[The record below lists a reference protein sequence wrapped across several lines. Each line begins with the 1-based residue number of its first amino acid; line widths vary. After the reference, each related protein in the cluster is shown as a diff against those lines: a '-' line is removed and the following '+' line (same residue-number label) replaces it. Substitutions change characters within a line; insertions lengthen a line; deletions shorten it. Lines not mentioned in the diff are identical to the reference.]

1 MNENGIIIE
10 FVGKLKKDLPPLLG
24 KFPSVLSA
32 YLFGSSVQGA
42 VLISSDVDIAV
53 RIDNNLTSEQ
63 AFDLRLQLI
72 DELENHLGKRVDVV
86 VLNSASLKLVHQVI
100 GNGVMI
106 FAMDPRIEQDYAVQ
120 KQKEY
125 FDFKYYIE
133 KDVEELRT
141 FFGQ

>member
-10 FVGKLKKDLPPLLG
+10 FVANLKKDLPPLLG
-24 KFPSVLSA
+24 KFQSVLSA
-32 YLFGSSVQGA
+32 YLFGSKVQGA
-42 VLISSDVDIAV
+42 VLSSSDVDIAV

-63 AFDLRLQLI
+63 AFDLRFQLI
-72 DELENHLGKRVDVV
+72 EELENHFGEKVDVV
-86 VLNSASLKLVHQVI
+86 VLNSASLKLIHQAI
-100 GNGVMI
+100 GKGEMI
-106 FAMDPRIEQDYAVQ
+106 FARDPGVEQEYAVQ

-141 FFGQ
+141 FFGH

>member
-10 FVGKLKKDLPPLLG
+10 FVAKLKKDLPPLLG

-32 YLFGSSVQGA
+32 YLFGSTVQGA
-42 VLISSDVDIAV
+42 VLTTSDVDIAV

-72 DELENHLGKRVDVV
+72 DELENHFGKKVDVV
-86 VLNSASLKLVHQVI
+86 VLNSASLKLIHQVI
-100 GNGVMI
+100 GYGEMVFARDPGV
-106 FAMDPRIEQDYAVQ
+106 EQDYAIQ

-133 KDVEELRT
+133 KDVEDLRT
-141 FFGQ
+141 FFGH